1 MNKKHKRLYNQNMN
15 EIYCDW
21 AATALFDTELLEKAY
36 KTSIEFAGNPSSV
49 HQKGIDAKYALQN
62 ARKRCATSLGVKE
75 ENIIFTSGGTESN
88 HIAILSLLNRPVKGS
103 ILVSSLEH
111 PAIREQAE
119 MMKKCGWQVYKIPS
133 DENGIITAESVIKA
147 MKDDTALVSVM
158 AVNNET
164 GSIMPIYEISDALTN
179 HCAGKRRPKFHV
191 DAVQAAGKIPL
202 DLSYKG
208 IDFASISAHKIGG
221 PRGIGILYV
230 KDKFEPFLRGGGQEN
245 GLRSGTENLFG
256 AEAISLCL
264 EKYFI
269 RKNDTE
275 SISYKRYLKQIE
287 YTSEFISKLQENPKT
302 LILPKTRKPQDER
315 FSPWVVQVAFKDLP
329 GEVLVRELSSR
340 KIYIST
346 GSACSSR
353 KLSRPILDAMKI
365 SKDIATWGVRF
376 SFGHSTTREEMMKI
390 VDEVEEIL
398 KKFG

>member
-1 MNKKHKRLYNQNMN
+1 MNN

-21 AATALFDTELLEKAY
+21 AATALFDTEILEKAF
-36 KTSIEFAGNPSSV
+36 KTSIEFGGNPSSV

-62 ARKRCATSLGVKE
+62 ARKRCANSLGVKE

-88 HIAILSLLNRPVKGS
+88 HIAILSLLTRPVKGS

-119 MMKKCGWQVYKIPS
+119 IMKKCGFQVYKIPS
-133 DENGIITAESVIKA
+133 DENGIITPESVIKT
-147 MKDDTALVSVM
+147 MKDDTLLVCVM

-164 GSIMPIYEISDALTN
+164 GSVMPIYQISDALTK
-179 HCAGKRRPKFHV
+179 HCAGKKRPKFHV

-202 DLSYKG
+202 NLSYKG
-208 IDFASISAHKIGG
+208 IDSASISAHKIGG
-221 PRGIGILYV
+221 PRGIGILYT
-230 KDKFEPFLRGGGQEN
+230 KDKFEPFMRGGGQEN

-269 RKNDTE
+269 KEGEVETD
-275 SISYKRYLKQIE
+275 SYKRYLEQIE
-287 YTSEFISKLQENPKT
+287 YTSEFIKKLTENQSC
-302 LILPKTRKPQDER
+302 IMLPKNRQPTDER
-315 FSPWVVQVAFKDLP
+315 FSPWVVQVAFKNLP

-340 KIYIST
+340 GIYIST

-365 SKDIATWGVRF
+365 SNEVAQWGVRF
-376 SFGHSTTREEMMKI
+376 SFGHSTTKEEMEK
-390 VDEVEEIL
+390 VLDEIDDIL
-398 KKFG
+398 KKFA

>member
-1 MNKKHKRLYNQNMN
+1 MNN

-21 AATALFDTELLEKAY
+21 ASTALFDTEILEKAF
-36 KTSIEFAGNPSSV
+36 KTSIEFGGNPSSV

-62 ARKRCATSLGVKE
+62 ARKRCANSLGVKE

-88 HIAILSLLNRPVKGS
+88 HIAILSLLTRPVKGS

-119 MMKKCGWQVYKIPS
+119 IMKKCGFQVYKIPS
-133 DENGIITAESVIKA
+133 DENGIITPESVIKT
-147 MKDDTALVSVM
+147 MKDDTLLVCVM

-164 GSIMPIYEISDALTN
+164 GSVMPIYEISDALTK
-179 HCAGKRRPKFHV
+179 HCAGKKRPKFHV

-221 PRGIGILYV
+221 PRGIGILYT

-256 AEAISLCL
+256 SEAISLCL

-269 RKNDTE
+269 
-275 SISYKRYLKQIE
+275 
-287 YTSEFISKLQENPKT
+287 
-302 LILPKTRKPQDER
+302 
-315 FSPWVVQVAFKDLP
+315 
-329 GEVLVRELSSR
+329 
-340 KIYIST
+340 
-346 GSACSSR
+346 
-353 KLSRPILDAMKI
+353 
-365 SKDIATWGVRF
+365 
-376 SFGHSTTREEMMKI
+376 
-390 VDEVEEIL
+390 
-398 KKFG
+398 

>member
-1 MNKKHKRLYNQNMN
+1 MNN

-21 AATALFDTELLEKAY
+21 AATAPFDTEILEKAF
-36 KTSIEFAGNPSSV
+36 KTSIEFGGNPSSV

-62 ARKRCATSLGVKE
+62 ARKRCASSLGVKE

-88 HIAILSLLNRPVKGS
+88 HIAILSLLTRPVKGS

-119 MMKKCGWQVYKIPS
+119 IMKKCGFQVYKIPS
-133 DENGIITAESVIKA
+133 DENGIITPESVIKT
-147 MKDDTALVSVM
+147 MKDDTLLVCVM

-164 GSIMPIYEISDALTN
+164 GSVMPIYEISDALTK
-179 HCAGKRRPKFHV
+179 HCAGKKRPKFHV

-202 DLSYKG
+202 NLSYKG
-208 IDFASISAHKIGG
+208 IDSASISAHKIGG
-221 PRGIGILYV
+221 PRGIGILYT
-230 KDKFEPFLRGGGQEN
+230 KDKFEPFMRGGGQEN

-269 RKNDTE
+269 KEGEVETD
-275 SISYKRYLKQIE
+275 SYKRYLEQIK
-287 YTSEFISKLQENPKT
+287 YTREFIKKLTENQSC
-302 LILPKTRKPQDER
+302 IMLPKNRQPTDER
-315 FSPWVVQVAFKDLP
+315 FSPWVVQVAFKNLP

-340 KIYIST
+340 GIYIST

-365 SKDIATWGVRF
+365 SNEVAQWGVRF
-376 SFGHSTTREEMMKI
+376 SFGHTTTKEEMM
-390 VDEVEEIL
+390 EVIDVMDDIL
-398 KKFG
+398 RKFG

>member
-1 MNKKHKRLYNQNMN
+1 MN

-21 AATALFDTELLEKAY
+21 AATALFDTEILEKAY

-111 PAIREQAE
+111 PAVREQAE

-221 PRGIGILYV
+221 PRGIGILYA
-230 KDKFEPFLRGGGQEN
+230 KDKFEPF
-245 GLRSGTENLFG
+245 F
-256 AEAISLCL
+256 AWWW
-264 EKYFI
+264 
-269 RKNDTE
+269 
-275 SISYKRYLKQIE
+275 
-287 YTSEFISKLQENPKT
+287 
-302 LILPKTRKPQDER
+302 TRKR
-315 FSPWVVQVAFKDLP
+315 FTK
-329 GEVLVRELSSR
+329 RNR
-340 KIYIST
+340 K
-346 GSACSSR
+346 
-353 KLSRPILDAMKI
+353 
-365 SKDIATWGVRF
+365 
-376 SFGHSTTREEMMKI
+376 SFWS
-390 VDEVEEIL
+390 
-398 KKFG
+398 

>member
-1 MNKKHKRLYNQNMN
+1 MENQNSKTK

-21 AATALFDTELLEKAY
+21 ASTALFDTEILEKAY

-49 HQKGIDAKYALQN
+49 HQKGIDAKNILQN
-62 ARKRCATSLGVKE
+62 ARKRSAKVLGIKE

-88 HIAILSLLNRPVKGS
+88 HLPILSLLNRPNKGS
-103 ILVSSLEH
+103 ILFSSLEH

-119 MMKKCGWQVYKIPS
+119 IMKKCGFQVFTIPS
-133 DENGIITAESVIKA
+133 DENGIITAENVVKSL
-147 MKDDTALVSVM
+147 KDDTVLVCVM

-164 GSIMPIYEISDALTN
+164 GSIMPIYEISDAITL
-179 HCAGKRRPKFHV
+179 AYQGKRRPKFHV

-221 PRGIGILYV
+221 PRGIGILYT

-269 RKNDTE
+269 KKGEVETA
-275 SISYKRYLKQIE
+275 SYKRYLEQIE
-287 YTSEFISKLQENPKT
+287 YTGEFTSKLKENPSCIFIPENRQAK
-302 LILPKTRKPQDER
+302 DER
-315 FSPWVVQVAFKDLP
+315 FSPWVLQVAFKNLP

-340 KIYIST
+340 DIYIST
-346 GSACSSR
+346 GSACSSK
-353 KLSRPILDAMKI
+353 KLSRPILEAMKI
-365 SKDIATWGVRF
+365 SKDIAQWGVRF
-376 SFGHSTTREEMMKI
+376 SFGHSTTKEEMMKV
-390 VDEVEEIL
+390 VDELEGIL